1 MCLQTESSDGPSFH
15 QGIGPH
21 NDVLVPGC
29 WFFNAVLC
37 VYRLSLVMVRRTTKV
52 LGPHNDVLVYW
63 TTQWLV
69 WFFNAVLCVYRL
81 SLVMVRRS
89 TKVLDHT
96 MTSWCL
102 AVGSLMLYCVSTD

>member
-21 NDVLVPGC
+21 NDVLVSGC

-37 VYRLSLVMVRRTTKV
+37 VYRLS
-52 LGPHNDVLVYW
+52 
-63 TTQWLV
+63 Q
-69 WFFNAVLCVYRL
+69 
-81 SLVMVRRS
+81 VMVRRS

-96 MTSWCL
+96 MMSWCHDV

>member
-37 VYRLSLVMVRRTTKV
+37 VYRLS
-52 LGPHNDVLVYW
+52 
-63 TTQWLV
+63 Q
-69 WFFNAVLCVYRL
+69 
-81 SLVMVRRS
+81 VMVRRS

-102 AVGSLMLYCVSTD
+102 AVGSLMLAVGSLMLYCVSTD

>member
-37 VYRLSLVMVRRTTKV
+37 VYRLSQVMVRRSTKV
-52 LGPHNDVLVYW
+52 LDHSNDVLVSGC
-63 TTQWLV
+63 

-81 SLVMVRRS
+81 SQVMVRRS

>member
-37 VYRLSLVMVRRTTKV
+37 VQTESSDGPSFHQGI
-52 LGPHNDVLVYW
+52 GPHNDVLVSGC
-63 TTQWLV
+63 

>member
-15 QGIGPH
+15 QGIGPY

-29 WFFNAVLC
+29 
-37 VYRLSLVMVRRTTKV
+37 R
-52 LGPHNDVLVYW
+52 
-63 TTQWLV
+63 
-69 WFFNAVLCVYRL
+69 FFNAVLCVYRL

-102 AVGSLMLYCVSTD
+102 AAGSLMLYCVSTD